1 MADVAREAG
10 VNQSTVSRAL
20 DERQPFFRSET
31 AARIREVARKIGYTP
46 NPAAAS
52 LRRQSTRTV
61 GVIMHRLTD
70 TVVAIL
76 YEEIVA
82 ACREQGLEA
91 LLATT
96 DDDPEAETAGGRL
109 LLSRHVDGLILTT
122 ARLDAPSGFLA
133 ELAADGTPY
142 VLALRTDGQGPA
154 ILGDDRLGGYL
165 AARHL
170 LDLGHRRIGVIAG
183 PPYAS
188 NALGRV
194 DGFRDAMTE
203 AGVPVDEHLVR
214 PSAFS
219 MESGENTAA
228 ELLALPA
235 RERPTA
241 LLTVNDNTAV
251 GVLAA
256 ARRRGLAVPQDL
268 SVVGYNDTPLA
279 ARLPIALTSVRV
291 PLREIGRGAVDTLLR
306 IIDDRPAR
314 PLVHAPTLI
323 PRESS
328 APAP

>member
-1 MADVAREAG
+1 
-10 VNQSTVSRAL
+10 
-20 DERQPFFRSET
+20 
-31 AARIREVARKIGYTP
+31 
-46 NPAAAS
+46 
-52 LRRQSTRTV
+52 
-61 GVIMHRLTD
+61 
-70 TVVAIL
+70 
-76 YEEIVA
+76 
-82 ACREQGLEA
+82 
-91 LLATT
+91 
-96 DDDPEAETAGGRL
+96 
-109 LLSRHVDGLILTT
+109 
-122 ARLDAPSGFLA
+122 
-133 ELAADGTPY
+133 
-142 VLALRTDGQGPA
+142 
-154 ILGDDRLGGYL
+154 
-165 AARHL
+165 
-170 LDLGHRRIGVIAG
+170 
-183 PPYAS
+183 
-188 NALGRV
+188 V